1 MHKKDYGCR
10 FMSELYPPIHE
21 NRHFYLKVD
30 DLHEIYVE
38 ECGNEEG
45 IPVVFLH
52 GGPGAG
58 CELYH
63 RQLFDPEKYRI
74 ILFDQRGCGRSHPHA
89 SLQNNTTQDLIS
101 DIEKIRNELS
111 IDKWVVAGGSWGAT
125 LALAYAETHP
135 EKVSGL
141 IIRGIFLGT
150 PKEIQWFYQEGA
162 SQIFPDYWQD
172 FLQPIPKAEQ
182 DNLLQAYHKRLTGD
196 NEIARMGAAKA
207 WAIWEARTATLLP
220 SSSVLEHFGDPRNA
234 LSIARIEAH
243 FFMNNNF
250 LEGDQLLKNVSRLEG
265 IPSYIIQGRYDMIC
279 PMKQAW
285 DLHNSWNSSELIVVQ
300 GAGHAA
306 GEMGISAALVKAG
319 NDMLKQL
326 RSNS

>member
-1 MHKKDYGCR
+1 
-10 FMSELYPPIHE
+10 MSELYPPIHE

-38 ECGNEEG
+38 ECGNEDG

-63 RQLFDPEKYRI
+63 RQLFNPEKYRI

-111 IDKWVVAGGSWGAT
+111 IDKWVVAGGSWGST

-150 PKEIQWFYQEGA
+150 TKEIQWFYQEGA
-162 SQIFPDYWQD
+162 SQIFPDYWQG
-172 FLQPIPKAEQ
+172 FLQPIPKTEQ
-182 DNLLQAYHKRLTGD
+182 DNLLQAYHKRLTGN

-243 FFMNNNF
+243 YFMNNSF
-250 LEGDQLLKNVSRLEG
+250 LEDDQLLNNVSRLEG
-265 IPSYIIQGRYDMIC
+265 IPGYIVQGRYDMIC

-285 DLHNSWNSSELIVVQ
+285 DLHNRWNSSELIVVQ

-306 GEMGISAALVKAG
+306 GEAGISAALVKAG
-319 NDMLKQL
+319 NDMLTQL
-326 RSNS
+326 RR